1 MPTSLAED
9 DDITTAE
16 APTWR
21 RSTKPLIT
29 AGRIAA
35 RQQSGYLLP
44 FHDSSISIAQPPD
57 ADEPSWLLPSLRALD
72 EIGWLPENWNS
83 YGAKPVAVEAA
94 VATLRLMAAMMT
106 DATPLPAFVPT
117 QSGGIQLEWH
127 VRGIDLEIDVRPT
140 RRLFASFEDHRTT
153 EEWEAEITSD
163 LRRLRDVLPRLMR
176 P

>member
-1 MPTSLAED
+1 MATSLAED
-9 DDITTAE
+9 DDITTAD

-21 RSTKPLIT
+21 RSTKPLI
-29 AGRIAA
+29 AGGRIAA
-35 RQQSGYLLP
+35 RRQEYLLP
-44 FHDSSISIAQPPD
+44 FRGGSISIAQPPD
-57 ADEPSWLLPSLRALD
+57 ADEPSWLLPLLRALD
-72 EIGWLPENWNS
+72 EIGSLPENWNS

-94 VATLRLMAAMMT
+94 VATLRLMAVMMT

-140 RRLFASFEDHRTT
+140 RRLFASFEDHRTR